1 MLSRGPRAKEVVGDR
16 KDEKQVEIIRLLLE
30 NGRREMGRKEMG
42 RREMGRREM
51 ERKKIGRRMGKRKME
66 RKMGRK
72 KIGRKK
78 MGKRK
83 MGRRK
88 MGRRKM
94 GRKEIRRRGKK
105 DGEKEKRDGAVE
117 DLVSGGSI
125 HQWKFP
131 NVRTPAFAIFSG
143 VQNQRVMD
151 II

>member
-1 MLSRGPRAKEVVGDR
+1 
-16 KDEKQVEIIRLLLE
+16 
-30 NGRREMGRKEMG
+30 
-42 RREMGRREM
+42 
-51 ERKKIGRRMGKRKME
+51 MGKRKME
-66 RKMGRK
+66 RKMGKK
-72 KIGRKK
+72 KIGRK
-78 MGKRK
+78 
-83 MGRRK
+83 
-88 MGRRKM
+88 KM